1 MLYSATETVVPRDS
15 ITLILSYMMMMMMMM
30 MMMIMMMMQQLRQ
43 AQKTFNRCGVL
54 SIRR

>member
-1 MLYSATETVVPRDS
+1 MLYSATETVIPRDS
-15 ITLILSYMMMMMMMM
+15 ITLILSYMMMMM